1 MSNPFAPSSG
11 PREEQQC
18 PPGTTQA
25 YGQPTTGQPVQMGPP
40 PGATTVNHVQYPPA
54 PVAGVPIHGQG
65 YQGHPQM
72 GGYQQNRFPPGQ
84 GGQQFRMP
92 DGTTLVMSEEAGSMQ
107 HVVARSYARAVRLF
121 AIVDSLIC
129 VLYVVS
135 GFYYA
140 AIALLGP
147 ICGYHGAKQY
157 ARPHVLTYVIF
168 CFVNLTW
175 RTAVFLVATSVPSQ
189 VLGFLMIL
197 VEVYIT
203 RLSVMFYRIL
213 KSFSDEDLR
222 ALRAMEHAPARVVYW

>member
-25 YGQPTTGQPVQMGPP
+25 YGQPTAGQPVQMGPP
-40 PGATTVNHVQYPPA
+40 SGATTVNHVQYPPA

-140 AIALLGP
+140 GTCKPRLGGSHPWQPACFRLPRTGASPAIIDSL
-147 ICGYHGAKQY
+147 
-157 ARPHVLTYVIF
+157 
-168 CFVNLTW
+168 
-175 RTAVFLVATSVPSQ
+175 
-189 VLGFLMIL
+189 
-197 VEVYIT
+197 
-203 RLSVMFYRIL
+203 FYL
-213 KSFSDEDLR
+213 
-222 ALRAMEHAPARVVYW
+222 